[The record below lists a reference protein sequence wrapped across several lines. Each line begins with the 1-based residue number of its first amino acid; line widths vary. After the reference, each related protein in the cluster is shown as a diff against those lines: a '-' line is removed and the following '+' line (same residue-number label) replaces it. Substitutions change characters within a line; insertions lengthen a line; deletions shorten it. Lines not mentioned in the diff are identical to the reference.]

1 MTQPGNEITRDQLID
16 GFNTVVSDTEQLL
29 KSVASAGGEKAGAL
43 RASVEQSL
51 TLAKQRLHTLQQS
64 AKEGTQ
70 AAVHATDEYVHLH
83 PWHAIGIAAG
93 FSLVLGAA
101 IGFALNRR

>member
-1 MTQPGNEITRDQLID
+1 MTQPVSQVTRDQLID

-29 KSVASAGGEKAGAL
+29 KSVTTAGGEKAGAL
-43 RASVEQSL
+43 RVSVEQSL
-51 TLAKQRLHTLQQS
+51 ALAKERLLTLQQS

-70 AAVHATDEYVHLH
+70 AAARATDEYVHLH
-83 PWHAIGIAAG
+83 PWQAIGIAAG